1 MNIASMNDCNVGRSP
16 GLHTG
21 MNLFVCNMALSD
33 IMMSLTAAPLTPL
46 TRYTKLSRAV
56 NNLREVSQCPEK
68 AFIHGIIDMKLR
80 RLSTKIII
88 NRWFG

>member
-1 MNIASMNDCNVGRSP
+1 MRVCRSP

-46 TRYTKLSRAV
+46 TRY
-56 NNLREVSQCPEK
+56 EV
-68 AFIHGIIDMKLR
+68 IHPAAK
-80 RLSTKIII
+80 
-88 NRWFG
+88 

>member
-1 MNIASMNDCNVGRSP
+1 MNDCNVGRSP

-46 TRYTKLSRAV
+46 TRYTKLRTAV
-56 NNLREVSQCPEK
+56 NEHSRSSTV
-68 AFIHGIIDMKLR
+68 
-80 RLSTKIII
+80 RLNTVD
-88 NRWFG
+88 RVLL